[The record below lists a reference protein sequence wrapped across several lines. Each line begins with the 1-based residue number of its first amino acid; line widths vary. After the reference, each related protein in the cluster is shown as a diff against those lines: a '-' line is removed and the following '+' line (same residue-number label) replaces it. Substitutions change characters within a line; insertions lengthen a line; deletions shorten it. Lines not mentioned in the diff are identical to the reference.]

1 MNGSFGSSTGLDGT
15 LPLRSLRGQ
24 LRKSRTTILMSVK
37 RPKAE
42 VARRH
47 LHFRYVP
54 QAEVAMPVVG
64 VVHSIKSGH
73 SYAFSLR
80 WILPCVVVS
89 LLN

>member
-1 MNGSFGSSTGLDGT
+1 MSMSA
-15 LPLRSLRGQ
+15 LPPI
-24 LRKSRTTILMSVK
+24 T
-37 RPKAE
+37 E
-42 VARRH
+42 VARRRW
-47 LHFRYVP
+47 HFRFVP